1 LLLFPFF
8 DTVSLCRAFGG
19 INLIY
24 CSQCGSEVSAADAAC
39 LACGRALPAASNH
52 PPASVAGINV
62 AVSPDRLLHPYYGV
76 GGWLAIFIFSI
87 VFVGP
92 AYHFWYAVQHYTDNM
107 ELIAGSEH
115 PHSLYVFYLVQTAT
129 RIAVYGYGMFA
140 GILLWRIRPNAV
152 QHAKQFL
159 IVLLVLPVANFVMGI
174 NWFTLIFSE
183 EARTIALS
191 SSLAR
196 TVPVILRAAIYSAVW
211 YAYLSRSER
220 IQVTYAKNS

>member
-1 LLLFPFF
+1 
-8 DTVSLCRAFGG
+8 
-19 INLIY
+19 
-24 CSQCGSEVSAADAAC
+24 
-39 LACGRALPAASNH
+39 LPATSN
-52 PPASVAGINV
+52 PPPSSVEGSRV

-92 AYHFWYAVQHYTDNM
+92 AYHFGYAVQHYADNV
-107 ELIAGSEH
+107 EVIASSDH
-115 PHSLYVFYLVQTAT
+115 PYSLYVFYFVQTAA

-140 GILLWRIRPNAV
+140 GIQLWRIRPNAV

-159 IVLLVLPVANFVMGI
+159 IVLLVLPVADFVMGI

-183 EARTIALS
+183 EARTITLS

-196 TVPVILRAAIYSAVW
+196 MVRTIVRAAIYSAVW

-220 IQVTYAKNS
+220 IHVTYAKNS

>member
-1 LLLFPFF
+1 M
-8 DTVSLCRAFGG
+8 
-19 INLIY
+19 
-24 CSQCGSEVSAADAAC
+24 
-39 LACGRALPAASNH
+39 
-52 PPASVAGINV
+52 
-62 AVSPDRLLHPYYGV
+62 SPDRLLHPYYGV

-92 AYHFWYAVQHYTDNM
+92 AYHVLYAVQHYADNM
-107 ELIAGSEH
+107 ELIALSDL
-115 PHSLYVFYLVQTAT
+115 PHSLYVSYFVQTAM

-140 GILLWRIRPNAV
+140 GIQLWRIRPNAV

-159 IVLLVLPVANFVMGI
+159 IVLLVLPVAYYVMGI

-191 SSLAR
+191 SSLAK
-196 TVPVILRAAIYSAVW
+196 TVRAIVRAAIYSAVW

-220 IQVTYAKNS
+220 IQVTYAGNT